1 MADQDPMSGDDGSG
15 NEDCLFDDPFLEDG
29 FGNLTEWRLSDLK
42 KDFLKHLEDESSRA
56 RTRER
61 KHPKE
66 QKMKLHNDLMEQYM
80 QSALKKYN
88 TEESIDGDS
97 GFEFV
102 KAIKE
107 SFIVE
112 GAVNFYRHFNF
123 TAMQGSTIH
132 LFFAEVIPDGES
144 CDVSCCRLLQ
154 DNDNGRCLGCK
165 NQGDPDLRHP
175 ASDNVYAGGHED
187 SAFPFLIDSDSE
199 DDGD

>member
-1 MADQDPMSGDDGSG
+1 MCTCDRQERDGRSRSHVFSHLSQSGLHPFLMPLIFFDGISIAVFISRSGDDGSG

-88 TEESIDGDS
+88 TEESIDGVCDL
-97 GFEFV
+97 FYVFNT
-102 KAIKE
+102 KF
-107 SFIVE
+107 SF
-112 GAVNFYRHFNF
+112 
-123 TAMQGSTIH
+123 
-132 LFFAEVIPDGES
+132 L
-144 CDVSCCRLLQ
+144 
-154 DNDNGRCLGCK
+154 K
-165 NQGDPDLRHP
+165 N
-175 ASDNVYAGGHED
+175 
-187 SAFPFLIDSDSE
+187 
-199 DDGD
+199 

>member
-1 MADQDPMSGDDGSG
+1 MGFVTFSMS
-15 NEDCLFDDPFLEDG
+15 LIFHLPFS
-29 FGNLTEWRLSDLK
+29 NLYANVTQL
-42 KDFLKHLEDESSRA
+42 
-56 RTRER
+56 
-61 KHPKE
+61 
-66 QKMKLHNDLMEQYM
+66 Q
-80 QSALKKYN
+80 
-88 TEESIDGDS
+88 DS

-154 DNDNGRCLGCK
+154 DNDNGMIWF
-165 NQGDPDLRHP
+165 Q
-175 ASDNVYAGGHED
+175 
-187 SAFPFLIDSDSE
+187 
-199 DDGD
+199 

>member
-1 MADQDPMSGDDGSG
+1 MPLIFFDGISIAVFISRSGDDGSG

-88 TEESIDGDS
+88 TEESIDGVCDL
-97 GFEFV
+97 FYVFNT
-102 KAIKE
+102 KF
-107 SFIVE
+107 SF
-112 GAVNFYRHFNF
+112 
-123 TAMQGSTIH
+123 
-132 LFFAEVIPDGES
+132 L
-144 CDVSCCRLLQ
+144 
-154 DNDNGRCLGCK
+154 K
-165 NQGDPDLRHP
+165 N
-175 ASDNVYAGGHED
+175 
-187 SAFPFLIDSDSE
+187 
-199 DDGD
+199 